1 MGEANR
7 ENVSDEAQGRREMGG
22 SKKQQQQQQQQRKKK
37 QTYWKMQ
44 PSIIIFPKRGS
55 IGSLARR

>member
-22 SKKQQQQQQQQRKKK
+22 SKKKNNNNNNKEKK

-44 PSIIIFPKRGS
+44 PSIIIFPRRGS

>member
-22 SKKQQQQQQQQRKKK
+22 SKKKKNNNNNK
-37 QTYWKMQ
+37 EKKTNLLKDATQYNHL
-44 PSIIIFPKRGS
+44 S
-55 IGSLARR
+55 

>member
-22 SKKQQQQQQQQRKKK
+22 SKKTTTTKKK
-37 QTYWKMQ
+37 KNLLKDATQYNHL
-44 PSIIIFPKRGS
+44 S
-55 IGSLARR
+55 

>member
-22 SKKQQQQQQQQRKKK
+22 SKKKNNNNNNNKEKKTNLLK
-37 QTYWKMQ
+37 DATQYNHL
-44 PSIIIFPKRGS
+44 S
-55 IGSLARR
+55 

>member
-22 SKKQQQQQQQQRKKK
+22 SKKKHNNNNKEKKNK
-37 QTYWKMQ
+37 LTERCN
-44 PSIIIFPKRGS
+44 PV
-55 IGSLARR
+55 

>member
-22 SKKQQQQQQQQRKKK
+22 SKKKKNNNNNNNEK
-37 QTYWKMQ
+37 KTNLLKDATQYNHL
-44 PSIIIFPKRGS
+44 S
-55 IGSLARR
+55 

>member
-22 SKKQQQQQQQQRKKK
+22 SKKKPTTTTTKKK
-37 QTYWKMQ
+37 NKLTERCN
-44 PSIIIFPKRGS
+44 PV
-55 IGSLARR
+55 

>member
-22 SKKQQQQQQQQRKKK
+22 SKKNNNNNKEKKK
-37 QTYWKMQ
+37 TY
-44 PSIIIFPKRGS
+44 
-55 IGSLARR
+55 

>member
-22 SKKQQQQQQQQRKKK
+22 SKKKTTTTTTKKK
-37 QTYWKMQ
+37 KTNLLKDATQYNHL
-44 PSIIIFPKRGS
+44 S
-55 IGSLARR
+55 

>member
-22 SKKQQQQQQQQRKKK
+22 SKEKNNNNNKEKKK

-55 IGSLARR
+55 IGSLAKR

>member
-22 SKKQQQQQQQQRKKK
+22 SKKNTTTTTTKK
-37 QTYWKMQ
+37 QKTNLLKDATQYNHL
-44 PSIIIFPKRGS
+44 S
-55 IGSLARR
+55 

>member
-22 SKKQQQQQQQQRKKK
+22 SKKKKTTTTTKKK
-37 QTYWKMQ
+37 NKLTERCN
-44 PSIIIFPKRGS
+44 PV
-55 IGSLARR
+55 

>member
-22 SKKQQQQQQQQRKKK
+22 SKKKNNNNNNKEKKNK
-37 QTYWKMQ
+37 LTERCN
-44 PSIIIFPKRGS
+44 PV
-55 IGSLARR
+55 

>member
-22 SKKQQQQQQQQRKKK
+22 SKKTTTTTKKK
-37 QTYWKMQ
+37 KKLTERCN
-44 PSIIIFPKRGS
+44 PV
-55 IGSLARR
+55 

>member
-22 SKKQQQQQQQQRKKK
+22 SKKKKQQQQQRKKTNLLK
-37 QTYWKMQ
+37 DATQYNHL
-44 PSIIIFPKRGS
+44 S
-55 IGSLARR
+55 

>member
-22 SKKQQQQQQQQRKKK
+22 SKKNTTTTTTKKK
-37 QTYWKMQ
+37 KTNLLKDATQYNHL
-44 PSIIIFPKRGS
+44 S
-55 IGSLARR
+55 

>member
-7 ENVSDEAQGRREMGG
+7 ENVSDEAQGRGEMGG
-22 SKKQQQQQQQQRKKK
+22 SKKNNNNNNNKEKKK